1 MADIGRLFDNRVL
14 GTAIISWAIAQLIK
28 IALYSVQEKRLDFS
42 RLVGSGGMPS
52 SHSAFVVA
60 MSFAIGYQSGFD
72 SSVFALSAAFALV
85 VMVDAAGVRR
95 AAGTQAK
102 LLNRMV
108 VDLIEQGH
116 LPEHETLKE
125 LLGHTP
131 VEVFAGA
138 ALGVLVATWWMR
150 VLAG

>member
-1 MADIGRLFDNRVL
+1 MKDFWKLFDNRVL
-14 GTAIISWAIAQLIK
+14 GTAIIAWFIAQFLKIILALIK
-28 IALYSVQEKRLDFS
+28 EKRLDLS
-42 RLVGSGGMPS
+42 RLTGSGGMPS

-102 LLNRMV
+102 MLNQIV
-108 VDLIEQGH
+108 VELIEQGQ
-116 LPEHETLKE
+116 LPEYETLKE

-131 VEVFAGA
+131 VQVFAGA
-138 ALGVLVATWWMR
+138 ALGAAVATWWMR
-150 VLAG
+150 VLVG

>member
-1 MADIGRLFDNRVL
+1 MANVTRIFENRVL
-14 GTAIISWAIAQLIK
+14 GTAMLAWLIAQLIK
-28 IALYSVQEKRLDFS
+28 VILFSYKEKRLVVS
-42 RLVGSGGMPS
+42 RMIGAGGMPS

-60 MSFAIGYQSGFD
+60 MSFAIGYQAGFD
-72 SSVFALSAAFALV
+72 SSVFALSAAFAIV
-85 VMVDAAGVRR
+85 VMYDAAGVRR

-108 VDLIEQGH
+108 VELIEEGR
-116 LPEHETLKE
+116 LPQYELLKE

-138 ALGVLVATWWMR
+138 LLGALVATWWMR
-150 VLAG
+150 